1 MMRVAITGGIGSGK
15 SFVCRLLEKRGIKVY
30 DCDSEAKRIM
40 MSSADVR
47 ERLTRLVGKQT
58 YIDGKLN
65 KAVLTQY
72 LLSSA
77 DNANKINGIVHPAV
91 AADFIASGYSWMECA
106 LLFSSGFNRYVDR
119 VICVSAPYEVRVQR
133 IMQRDNITQDKASAW
148 IDCQMPQEEVAS
160 LSDFV
165 IVNDGAKQVEP
176 QIEQILKNLF
186 NN

>member
-1 MMRVAITGGIGSGK
+1 MIRVAITGGIGSGK
-15 SFVCRLLEKRGIKVY
+15 SFVCRLLEKRGIRVY

-40 MSSADVR
+40 VSSADVR
-47 ERLTRLVGKQT
+47 EKLTRLIGKRT

-65 KAVLTQY
+65 KAVLAKY
-72 LLSSA
+72 LLSSK
-77 DNANKINGIVHPAV
+77 DNANKINGIVHPVV
-91 AADFIASGYSWMECA
+91 AADFIASNYMWMECA

-119 VICVSAPYEVRVQR
+119 VVCVSAPYEVRLRR
-133 IMQRDNITQDKASAW
+133 IMQRDNITRAKASAW

-165 IVNDGAKQVEP
+165 IVNDGVKQIEP

>member
-1 MMRVAITGGIGSGK
+1 MIRVAITGGIGSGK
-15 SFVCRLLEKRGIKVY
+15 SFVCRLLEKRGIRVY

-40 MSSADVR
+40 VSSADVR
-47 ERLTRLVGKQT
+47 EKLTRLIGKRT

-65 KAVLTQY
+65 KAVLAKY
-72 LLSSA
+72 LLSST
-77 DNANKINGIVHPAV
+77 DNANKINGIVHPVV
-91 AADFIASGYSWMECA
+91 AADFIASNYMWMECA

-119 VICVSAPYEVRVQR
+119 VVCVSAPYEVRLRR
-133 IMQRDNITQDKASAW
+133 IMQRDNITRAKASAW

-165 IVNDGAKQVEP
+165 IVNDGVKQIEP